1 MTHMKTPN
9 PKPKPSPTGTVTV
22 TEAMKIMG
30 MARETI
36 HAHIKTGT
44 IPAKRLGK
52 RILISREW
60 LDNWFERLPD
70 ARTK

>member
-1 MTHMKTPN
+1 MTHMKTP
-9 PKPKPSPTGTVTV
+9 KPTGPTGTVTL
-22 TEAMKIMG
+22 TQAARLLGMG
-30 MARETI
+30 RDTVQ
-36 HAHIKTGT
+36 AHIDAGT
-44 IPAKRLGK
+44 IPAKRLGR